1 MGSWAGPIAN
11 RAAAIVREA
20 VNRAKRE
27 GKINSPSI
35 VMRHEV
41 GRQLGRGTVLGIEDE
56 IPAARRAGVRLT
68 AAAVAGA
75 RVRQVD
81 MSGRLRAG
89 DVLDQYTARQRA
101 RQTESTG
108 KATDK
113 ELLAAVNRLITV
125 TQQSAATTGR
135 AVGREW
141 RSGLDRAS
149 RSSL

>member
-1 MGSWAGPIAN
+1 
-11 RAAAIVREA
+11 
-20 VNRAKRE
+20 
-27 GKINSPSI
+27 
-35 VMRHEV
+35 
-41 GRQLGRGTVLGIEDE
+41 
-56 IPAARRAGVRLT
+56 
-68 AAAVAGA
+68 
-75 RVRQVD
+75 
-81 MSGRLRAG
+81 MSGRMRAG

-141 RSGLDRAS
+141 RGSLDRAS
-149 RSSL
+149 RSSLCAASGKPWANPPRCRRRWS